1 MENTVIYDAIAGV
14 DAKVEYNGGG
24 IETLL
29 NGRTIKS
36 AQRGVANFVG
46 ADVVPKGGTKYINI
60 SSVNV
65 SKSLCVIDTGRIS
78 YYENTALTY
87 ALESNRIVISN
98 PRADGSSVAA
108 YISWQVI
115 EFY

>member
-1 MENTVIYDAIAGV
+1 MDTIVYDAVQDVKAV
-14 DAKVEYNGGG
+14 AEYNGGG
-24 IETLL
+24 IEALL
-29 NGRTIKS
+29 NGRTIKH

-46 ADVVPKGGTKYINI
+46 ADVIPKGGTKYINI
-60 SSVNV
+60 SSVDV

-87 ALESNRIVISN
+87 ALESNRIVVSN
-98 PRADGSSVAA
+98 PRTDGSNVAA